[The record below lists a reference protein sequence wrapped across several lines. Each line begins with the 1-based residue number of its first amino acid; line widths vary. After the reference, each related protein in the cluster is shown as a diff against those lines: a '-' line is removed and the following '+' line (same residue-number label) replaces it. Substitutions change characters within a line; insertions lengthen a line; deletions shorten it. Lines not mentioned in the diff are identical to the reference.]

1 MTKEGQEQKQIPY
14 GNDKQEK
21 QYRGLSTSAANY
33 AASGRDDASVVRHRL
48 GSEGGLVG
56 PAGDRGD
63 EHDLIAVLELVGV
76 AAEEA
81 DVFIVDVDVDEAA
94 ELAVLI
100 LDVLRERGEL
110 GVELGEQ
117 AGEVGGLGLKR
128 LLSIGVAG
136 QRGG

>member
-1 MTKEGQEQKQIPY
+1 M
-14 GNDKQEK
+14 
-21 QYRGLSTSAANY
+21 SAA
-33 AASGRDDASVVRHRL
+33 ASDG
-48 GSEGGLVG
+48 
-56 PAGDRGD
+56 GD
-63 EHDLIAVLELVGV
+63 EHYLVAVGELVGV